1 MRVASAVVASPF
13 GMRRRV
19 RSIGAWAA
27 LVMLT
32 LSFGLAATDSG
43 AAGSPQFNYILHCQ
57 GCHLADGQATPGKIP
72 PLVGAGKFLVVEG
85 GREFLVRVPGVSLS
99 IIPDDELAE
108 LMNWMLY
115 RFSAEDMPAEFE
127 PYTAEEVGRYRQE
140 PLVEV
145 ETVRA
150 GLLGDYEETRDA
162 GAAP

>member
-1 MRVASAVVASPF
+1 MRTVLA
-13 GMRRRV
+13 
-19 RSIGAWAA
+19 
-27 LVMLT
+27 MLT
-32 LSFGLAATDSG
+32 LVMGMAAMQVG
-43 AAGSPQFNYILHCQ
+43 AAASAQFNYILHCQ

-72 PLVGAGKFLVVEG
+72 PLVGAGKFLEVEG

-127 PYTAEEVGRYRQE
+127 PYSAEEVGRYRQE

-145 ETVRA
+145 DAVRA
-150 GLLGDYEETRDA
+150 GLLGNHEDTSDGADA
-162 GAAP
+162 P

>member
-1 MRVASAVVASPF
+1 
-13 GMRRRV
+13 
-19 RSIGAWAA
+19 
-27 LVMLT
+27 MLA

-72 PLVGAGKFLVVEG
+72 PLIGSARFLEVEG

-99 IIPDDELAE
+99 IIPDEELAE
-108 LMNWMLY
+108 LMNWMLF
-115 RFSAEDMPAEFE
+115 RFSAEDIPAEFE
-127 PYTAEEVGRYRQE
+127 PYTAEEVARYRRE

-150 GLLGDYEETRDA
+150 RLLGDYAD
-162 GAAP
+162 PQ

>member
-1 MRVASAVVASPF
+1 MR
-13 GMRRRV
+13 
-19 RSIGAWAA
+19 AA
-27 LVMLT
+27 LMLIA
-32 LSFGLAATDSG
+32 LVSGLAAADAG

-57 GCHLADGQATPGKIP
+57 GCHLADGEATPGKIP
-72 PLVGAGKFLVVEG
+72 PLVGAGRFLLVEG

-115 RFSAEDMPAEFE
+115 RFSAEDMPEDFE

-150 GLLGDYEETRDA
+150 GLLDEYEEQ
-162 GAAP
+162 

>member
-1 MRVASAVVASPF
+1 MRVAPAVVASPS
-13 GMRRRV
+13 GMRRCG
-19 RSIGAWAA
+19 RSIGALAA

-32 LSFGLAATDSG
+32 LSFGLTSTDSS

-72 PLVGAGKFLVVEG
+72 PLIGAARFLGVEG

-99 IIPDDELAE
+99 IISDDELAE
-108 LMNWMLY
+108 LMNWMLF
-115 RFSAEDMPAEFE
+115 RFSAEDKPADFE

-150 GLLGDYEETRDA
+150 GLLGDCEETRDRTP
-162 GAAP
+162 AP

>member
-1 MRVASAVVASPF
+1 
-13 GMRRRV
+13 
-19 RSIGAWAA
+19 
-27 LVMLT
+27 MLT

>member
-1 MRVASAVVASPF
+1 MRTVLA
-13 GMRRRV
+13 
-19 RSIGAWAA
+19 
-27 LVMLT
+27 MLT
-32 LSFGLAATDSG
+32 LALGTAAID
-43 AAGSPQFNYILHCQ
+43 AAAAASAQFNYILHCQ
-57 GCHLADGQATPGKIP
+57 GCHLADGEATPGKIP
-72 PLVGAGKFLVVEG
+72 PLVGAGKFLAVEG

-108 LMNWMLY
+108 LVNWMLY

-150 GLLGDYEETRDA
+150 GLLGN
-162 GAAP
+162 

>member
-1 MRVASAVVASPF
+1 MRIVSAVMASPS
-13 GMRRRV
+13 GMRRRG
-19 RSIGAWAA
+19 RSIEAWAA
-27 LVMLT
+27 LVMLA
-32 LSFGLAATDSG
+32 LSFGLSATDSR

-57 GCHLADGQATPGKIP
+57 GCHLADGQETPGKIP
-72 PLVGAGKFLVVEG
+72 PLVGAGRFLAVEG

-99 IIPDDELAE
+99 IIPDGELAE

-127 PYTAEEVGRYRQE
+127 PYTAEEVDRYRQK

-150 GLLGDYEETRDA
+150 GLLGDYEETRDRA
-162 GAAP
+162 AAP

>member
-1 MRVASAVVASPF
+1 MRATSMLF
-13 GMRRRV
+13 
-19 RSIGAWAA
+19 A
-27 LVMLT
+27 LV
-32 LSFGLAATDSG
+32 FGLAAADAGT
-43 AAGSPQFNYILHCQ
+43 AAPAQFNYILHCQ

-72 PLVGAGKFLVVEG
+72 PLVGAGRFLSVEG

-115 RFSAEDMPAEFE
+115 RFSAEDMPADFE

-150 GLLGDYEETRDA
+150 ELLGEYEEF
-162 GAAP
+162 

>member
-1 MRVASAVVASPF
+1 MRT
-13 GMRRRV
+13 
-19 RSIGAWAA
+19 A
-27 LVMLT
+27 LALLT
-32 LSFGLAATDSG
+32 LSIGMAADPG
-43 AAGSPQFNYILHCQ
+43 AAAPAQFNYILHCQ

-72 PLVGAGKFLVVEG
+72 PLVGAGQFLAVEG

-115 RFSAEDMPAEFE
+115 RFSAEDISEDFE
-127 PYTAEEVGRYRQE
+127 PYTAEEVALYRQD

-150 GLLGDYEETRDA
+150 KLLGNVEDSPDYGDA
-162 GAAP
+162 P

>member
-1 MRVASAVVASPF
+1 
-13 GMRRRV
+13 MRRRS
-19 RSIGAWAA
+19 RPIGGLASLA
-27 LVMLT
+27 MLA

-72 PLVGAGKFLVVEG
+72 PLIGSALFLKVEG

-99 IIPDDELAE
+99 IIPDEELAE
-108 LMNWMLY
+108 LMNWMLH

-127 PYTAEEVGRYRQE
+127 PYTAEEVARYRRE

-150 GLLGDYEETRDA
+150 RLLGDYAD
-162 GAAP
+162 PQ